1 MATYGVPRAATTSAP
16 ASAST
21 YSTSIPAA
29 GPRARASVRGRHV
42 VAVVSAQR
50 LEDEQRRAGQLRA
63 RQGCSQPPGGGIE
76 KAVYIRSLLLLRR
89 SIVGLANRTKR
100 EAGRAQAGG
109 RSDDCTSFG
118 LHWLGAT
125 NVRTVVLNHRNS
137 QVFTPSHRYRS

>member
-89 SIVGLANRTKR
+89 SSVSPIVPNERPAGLQRWGPLR
-100 EAGRAQAGG
+100 
-109 RSDDCTSFG
+109 
-118 LHWLGAT
+118 
-125 NVRTVVLNHRNS
+125 
-137 QVFTPSHRYRS
+137 